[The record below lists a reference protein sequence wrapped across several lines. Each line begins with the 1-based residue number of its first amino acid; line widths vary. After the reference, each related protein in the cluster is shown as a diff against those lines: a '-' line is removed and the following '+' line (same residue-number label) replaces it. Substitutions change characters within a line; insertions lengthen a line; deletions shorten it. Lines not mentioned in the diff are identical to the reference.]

1 MLAGFL
7 FGASVA
13 DFNPHTAPPLPYR
26 DGVTYDHA
34 RDGRRL
40 CAQHHRVLSFMRDGG
55 WHSLAEIAEYTKDP
69 EASVSARLR
78 DLRKP
83 RFGSYI
89 VQRKNFGGGIWKY
102 RLLVGQLE
110 LG

>member
-1 MLAGFL
+1 MGEGLCRA
-7 FGASVA
+7 AS
-13 DFNPHTAPPLPYR
+13 PR
-26 DGVTYDHA
+26 SG
-34 RDGRRL
+34 
-40 CAQHHRVLSFMRDGG
+40 FMRDGG
-55 WHSLAEIAEYTKDP
+55 WHSLADIAEYTKDP

-89 VQRKNFGGGIWKY
+89 VQRKNFGGGVWKY

-110 LG
+110 LACESVGQTTGLAGN